1 MNKLFRF
8 LPLIVIFLLSSCRI
22 NTSIEDNLTLKI
34 DDFTMNQFSEDG
46 EKIYT
51 IISPKSNLNKI
62 TFVYE
67 LDTVEVIFYEEDKE
81 TYLLTA
87 DYATLDNNLLTLHGN
102 VKIKD
107 IEDIDSI
114 IKSNYLYWDMKK
126 SLITLEGN
134 VFLEDPFINLY
145 SSKAILNQD
154 SDIIKFFN
162 PVQYKYKD
170 STNQIDFEVSS
181 DNAFY
186 DLNEKKMTFS
196 SDGDRVRSTLF
207 F

>member
-1 MNKLFRF
+1 MNKLIRF
-8 LPLIVIFLLSSCRI
+8 LPLMAIFVLSSCRI
-22 NTSIEDNLTLKI
+22 NTSIEDNLTLTI

-51 IISPKSNLNKI
+51 IISPKSNLNKT

-81 TYLLTA
+81 TYLVTA
-87 DYATLDNNLLTLHGN
+87 DYATLDNNLLTLNGN

-107 IEDIDSI
+107 IKDTDSI
-114 IKSNYLYWDMKK
+114 IKSNNLYWDMKK

-134 VFLEDPFINLY
+134 VVLEDPFINLS

-162 PVQYKYKD
+162 PVQYKYKN
-170 STNQIDFEVSS
+170 STNKTNFEVSS

-186 DLNEKKMTFS
+186 DLNQQKMTFS
-196 SDGDRVRSTLF
+196 SESERVRSTLF

>member
-1 MNKLFRF
+1 M
-8 LPLIVIFLLSSCRI
+8 
-22 NTSIEDNLTLKI
+22 
-34 DDFTMNQFSEDG
+34 
-46 EKIYT
+46 
-51 IISPKSNLNKI
+51 
-62 TFVYE
+62 
-67 LDTVEVIFYEEDKE
+67 
-81 TYLLTA
+81 TA
-87 DYATLDNNLLTLHGN
+87 DYATLDNNLLTLDGN

-107 IEDIDSI
+107 IEDPDSI
-114 IKSNYLYWDMKK
+114 IRSNNLYWDIKK

-134 VFLEDPFINLY
+134 VVLEDPFINLS

-162 PVQYKYKD
+162 PVQYKYKNN
-170 STNQIDFEVSS
+170 TNKTDFEVSS

-196 SDGDRVRSTLF
+196 SESERVRSTLF

>member
-1 MNKLFRF
+1 MNKLIRF
-8 LPLIVIFLLSSCRI
+8 LTLMIIFLLSSCRI

-51 IISPKSNLNKI
+51 IISPKSNLDKT

-107 IEDIDSI
+107 IEDLDSI

>member
-1 MNKLFRF
+1 MNKLIRF
-8 LPLIVIFLLSSCRI
+8 LPLMVICLLSSCRI
-22 NTSIEDNLTLKI
+22 NTSIKDNLTLSI
-34 DDFTMNQFSEDG
+34 DNFTMNQFSEDG
-46 EKIYT
+46 EKLYT

-67 LDTVEVIFYEEDKE
+67 LDTVEVIFYQEDKE
-81 TYLLTA
+81 TYLVTA
-87 DYATLDNNLLTLHGN
+87 DYATLDNNLLTLDGN

-107 IEDIDSI
+107 IEDLDSI
-114 IKSNYLYWDMKK
+114 IRSNNLYWDIKK

-134 VFLEDPFINLY
+134 VVLEDPFINLS

-162 PVQYKYKD
+162 PVQYKYKNN
-170 STNQIDFEVSS
+170 TNKTDFEVSS

-196 SDGDRVRSTLF
+196 SESERVRSTLF

>member
-1 MNKLFRF
+1 M
-8 LPLIVIFLLSSCRI
+8 VIFLLSSCRI
-22 NTSIEDNLTLKI
+22 NNSKEDNITLTI
-34 DDFTMNQFSEDG
+34 DDFTMNQFSEHG

-81 TYLLTA
+81 TYLVTA
-87 DYATLDNNLLTLHGN
+87 DYATLDNNLLTLNGN

-107 IEDIDSI
+107 IKDNDSI
-114 IKSNYLYWDMKK
+114 IKSNNLYWDMKK
-126 SLITLEGN
+126 SLVTLEGN
-134 VFLEDPFINLY
+134 VVLEDPFINLS

-162 PVQYKYKD
+162 PVQYKYKN
-170 STNQIDFEVSS
+170 STNKTNFEVSS
-181 DNAFY
+181 ENAFY

-196 SDGDRVRSTLF
+196 SESERVRSTLF

>member
-1 MNKLFRF
+1 MNKFIRF
-8 LPLIVIFLLSSCRI
+8 LPLMVIFLLSSCRI

-67 LDTVEVIFYEEDKE
+67 LDTVEVIFYEQDKE
-81 TYLLTA
+81 TYLVTA
-87 DYATLDNNLLTLHGN
+87 DYATLDDNLLTLNGN

-107 IEDIDSI
+107 IKDNDSI
-114 IKSNYLYWDMKK
+114 IKSNNLYWDIKK
-126 SLITLEGN
+126 SLVTLEGN
-134 VFLEDPFINLY
+134 VVLEDPFINLS

-162 PVQYKYKD
+162 PVQYKYKN
-170 STNQIDFEVSS
+170 STNKTNFEVSS
-181 DNAFY
+181 ENAFY

-196 SDGDRVRSTLF
+196 SESERVRSTLF